1 MIDKDSIDTVASAT
15 NAVGEIIKAAGDSQ
29 EAKQAGSNIGKAAVT
44 ITAAINNCLLP
55 IAAVNYVFEKARFYF
70 NNFFQT
76 DIKAAT
82 ADIPEED
89 LIEPKPSIAAP
100 ALQALAFA
108 HEEPDLK
115 DLYLKLLAVSCRMI
129 STKAGWAFE
138 EFLLSMAHARSF
150 K

>member
-55 IAAVNYVFEKARFYF
+55 IAAVNYGFEKARFYF

-115 DLYLKLLAVSCRMI
+115 DLYLKLLACAMDSRN
-129 STKAGWAFE
+129 SSKAHPAFVE
-138 EFLLSMAHARSF
+138 IIRQLTARSF